1 MCEVVLSVLPFVA
14 FVVTRL
20 CQAQA
25 DYLRS
30 WISILE
36 SKLCDSGSACEFCW
50 ACCYGVS
57 DGLLGGS
64 SVLPTPCEQVDCPS
78 VLNNGCRTCPASSQS
93 LPGLLLSAISRLN
106 RPAFPRRLQ
115 ASQDYVSRTLSE
127 TGHPQTNVCGWGC
140 RTSRCS

>member
-57 DGLLGGS
+57 DGLLGGPS
-64 SVLPTPCEQVDCPS
+64 LLLTRCEQVIAQVFATMVVARNLLDLSHFLANCFC
-78 VLNNGCRTCPASSQS
+78 LGLLDTCPERLPMRRS
-93 LPGLLLSAISRLN
+93 LPG
-106 RPAFPRRLQ
+106 
-115 ASQDYVSRTLSE
+115 
-127 TGHPQTNVCGWGC
+127 
-140 RTSRCS
+140 